1 MTLHFRAA
9 VLLSGAQARAS
20 VCRGTFSRKRG
31 FADIVR
37 RGILLSELIRRTS
50 TELRLVSLAD
60 GAVGLQLFSLDRDG
74 IDARL
79 EASFSMAGL
88 SMEPLRL
95 EPDLGAWR
103 TEGSDKGVAMAG
115 SATLS
120 RRKFG
125 LRVGNTVLLPER
137 PFSLRWVWRWRSVSD
152 CIHAIHKQ
160 DSTVADQLRV
170 NDTQWGPSDPEISM
184 GMKGCFRGLSS
195 STALRKSSGDFTAT

>member
-103 TEGSDKGVAMAG
+103 TEGSD
-115 SATLS
+115 
-120 RRKFG
+120 
-125 LRVGNTVLLPER
+125 
-137 PFSLRWVWRWRSVSD
+137 
-152 CIHAIHKQ
+152 
-160 DSTVADQLRV
+160 
-170 NDTQWGPSDPEISM
+170 
-184 GMKGCFRGLSS
+184 
-195 STALRKSSGDFTAT
+195 